1 MEDKDAEDEC
11 PTQDFCDE
19 SGKGETDTDALSCID
34 WKNIKERQNKDIVGS
49 IIRRIEEP
57 YQQTKV
63 TQEKAISTSISFDE
77 RLASILPEFDSLP
90 PETRKGVSIDRNRM
104 KQSLSY
110 ELLATMVPQMPAVEA
125 SFPEALSAAI
135 SRSHD
140 SKHVIGQSRNCFPG
154 RRIGFRKMSDLVG
167 AEYFSLQLQN
177 PNVPERDQEN
187 SEGEGTLKYKEEK
200 SLRHV
205 AILPR

>member
-1 MEDKDAEDEC
+1 M
-11 PTQDFCDE
+11 
-19 SGKGETDTDALSCID
+19 
-34 WKNIKERQNKDIVGS
+34 GS

-63 TQEKAISTSISFDE
+63 TQEKAVSKSISLDE

-90 PETRKGVSIDRNRM
+90 PDTKKGVSIDRNRM

-110 ELLATMVPQMPAVEA
+110 ELLATMVPRVTAVGA

-140 SKHVIGQSRNCFPG
+140 SYHERGQSRNHFPG
-154 RRIGFRKMSDLVG
+154 RRIGFRKMSDPVG
-167 AEYFSLQLQN
+167 VEYFSLQLQN
-177 PNVPERDQEN
+177 PNVPERDQEEN
-187 SEGEGTLKYKEEK
+187 EAKGILKNIKR
-200 SLRHV
+200 SRHV
-205 AILPR
+205 TLQCYQGRKISGSMVLQI

>member
-1 MEDKDAEDEC
+1 M
-11 PTQDFCDE
+11 
-19 SGKGETDTDALSCID
+19 
-34 WKNIKERQNKDIVGS
+34 GS

-63 TQEKAISTSISFDE
+63 TQEKAISKSISLDE

-90 PETRKGVSIDRNRM
+90 PDTKKGLSIDRNRM

-110 ELLATMVPQMPAVEA
+110 ELLATMVPRVTAVGA
-125 SFPEALSAAI
+125 SSFPEALSAAI

-140 SKHVIGQSRNCFPG
+140 SNYEIGQSRNHFPG
-154 RRIGFRKMSDLVG
+154 RRIGYRKMSDPVG
-167 AEYFSLQLQN
+167 VEYFSLQLQN
-177 PNVPERDQEN
+177 PNVPERDQEKK
-187 SEGEGTLKYKEEK
+187 EAEGTLKYKEK

-205 AILPR
+205 AMLPR

>member
-1 MEDKDAEDEC
+1 M
-11 PTQDFCDE
+11 
-19 SGKGETDTDALSCID
+19 
-34 WKNIKERQNKDIVGS
+34 GS

-63 TQEKAISTSISFDE
+63 TQEKAVSKSISLDE

-90 PETRKGVSIDRNRM
+90 PDTKKGVSIDRNRM

-110 ELLATMVPQMPAVEA
+110 ELLATMVPRVTAVGA

-140 SKHVIGQSRNCFPG
+140 SYHERGQSCNRWFFKFWQSSGWFCMRIQLFFYTVDAKGWYCVTKGNISFSSMLFCF
-154 RRIGFRKMSDLVG
+154 RSEDLL
-167 AEYFSLQLQN
+167 FL
-177 PNVPERDQEN
+177 
-187 SEGEGTLKYKEEK
+187 
-200 SLRHV
+200 
-205 AILPR
+205 